1 MLALVDDIIDL
12 TFYISKLLCLSIEFL
27 RLADI
32 FNLASQLL
40 DLLVLCLV
48 VNSEVIV
55 VLHELLK
62 LLFKGVLV

>member
-12 TFYISKLLCLSIEFL
+12 TFYIAKLLSLSIKFL
-27 RLADI
+27 RLANI
-32 FNLASQLL
+32 FDLASQLL

-55 VLHELLK
+55 VLHKLLK

>member
-12 TFYISKLLCLSIEFL
+12 TFYIAKLLSLSIKFL

-32 FNLASQLL
+32 FDLAAQLL

-55 VLHELLK
+55 VLHKLLK

>member
-12 TFYISKLLCLSIEFL
+12 TFYIAKLLSLSIKFL

-32 FNLASQLL
+32 FDLASQLF
-40 DLLVLCLV
+40 DLLVLRLV

-55 VLHELLK
+55 VLHKLLK